1 MKKRFISIVTMMFI
15 LASAAAMAATTQ
27 PPQVGSTLP
36 EMKLSKPGD
45 SGDLNYLG
53 LSGSGTFSVDQVKAQ
68 AVIVQIFSMYCPYCQ
83 AEAPNV
89 NRLYASIEGNPAL
102 KNKIKIIG
110 IGINNSLFETD
121 IFKKKYKVEFP
132 LIPDGDF
139 KLHKI
144 MGEVRTPYFIVVKL
158 SGGKS
163 PEVIYSR
170 LGALENN
177 DLFLAQI
184 IKSAGLK

>member
-68 AVIVQIFSMYCPYCQ
+68 ARDYPDLQHVLSLLPEGCPQC
-83 AEAPNV
+83 
-89 NRLYASIEGNPAL
+89 
-102 KNKIKIIG
+102 
-110 IGINNSLFETD
+110 
-121 IFKKKYKVEFP
+121 
-132 LIPDGDF
+132 
-139 KLHKI
+139 
-144 MGEVRTPYFIVVKL
+144 
-158 SGGKS
+158 KS
-163 PEVIYSR
+163 PVWIDGKQSQSER
-170 LGALENN
+170 
-177 DLFLAQI
+177 
-184 IKSAGLK
+184 